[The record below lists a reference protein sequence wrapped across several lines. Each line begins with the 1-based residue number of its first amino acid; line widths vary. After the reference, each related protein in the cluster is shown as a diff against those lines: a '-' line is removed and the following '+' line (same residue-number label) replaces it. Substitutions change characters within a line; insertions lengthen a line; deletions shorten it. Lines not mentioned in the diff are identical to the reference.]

1 MLEKNKT
8 NFCTFIF
15 FSLQTLRKSRM
26 FVQCEMLIY
35 VKCLWCHVK
44 HPVRLREINVTKTFL
59 SRWWDRS
66 KFKDHMKKQT
76 FIVKVT
82 KALFSLLLRKQG
94 KRASCYSDM
103 SQSLGCSARGCF
115 LFCFLQIIFL
125 YFPLQWC
132 SYGRFFESLCFTF
145 LLPRQPQCT
154 SPEILIFFPL
164 RQYWPSMSELSL
176 LFHGVSMFQKP
187 FNTYNKS
194 LICYVSLQS
203 NISKMITCNPLQ
215 LDGVSEC
222 MWCECVVQ
230 TLQTKLLLLRTFFL
244 VELYPIIKIELH

>member
-1 MLEKNKT
+1 MWGEVMAVKWKLKKLSAHKSFWTAGAALFAGYTIKVAEGRGRLMLEKNKT

-82 KALFSLLLRKQG
+82 KALFSLLLLKQG

-103 SQSLGCSARGCF
+103 S
-115 LFCFLQIIFL
+115 
-125 YFPLQWC
+125 
-132 SYGRFFESLCFTF
+132 
-145 LLPRQPQCT
+145 
-154 SPEILIFFPL
+154 
-164 RQYWPSMSELSL
+164 
-176 LFHGVSMFQKP
+176 
-187 FNTYNKS
+187 
-194 LICYVSLQS
+194 
-203 NISKMITCNPLQ
+203 
-215 LDGVSEC
+215 
-222 MWCECVVQ
+222 
-230 TLQTKLLLLRTFFL
+230 
-244 VELYPIIKIELH
+244 